1 MGHPM
6 GFCFF
11 LRHAAS
17 PGRPHCNTVT
27 VTANSWLQQF
37 EDFCPWASREDSNAR
52 RLPFDLE
59 WLERIRVSFDP
70 EMTFFHVN
78 NIHNLAM
85 NHSESGV
92 CLLYKDFLL
101 FGLEIFISSAVV
113 YISPCLRIQGQSQ
126 QYWRHQCRFESL
138 TQPTIFRGRKKIGN
152 IYYSVVTTENVTPRI
167 LRFVRCSRPLKAAN
181 KDETKMNLVFL

>member
-17 PGRPHCNTVT
+17 PRRPHCNTMT

-70 EMTFFHVN
+70 EMTFFRVN

-101 FGLEIFISSAVV
+101 FRLEITWTV
-113 YISPCLRIQGQSQ
+113 QGQSQ

-138 TQPTIFRGRKKIGN
+138 TQPTIF
-152 IYYSVVTTENVTPRI
+152 VVAKNKETLTTENVTPRT
-167 LRFVRCSRPLKAAN
+167 LRFVRCSRPLKDTN
-181 KDETKMNLVFL
+181 KDETKMNLVFLY

>member
-1 MGHPM
+1 
-6 GFCFF
+6 
-11 LRHAAS
+11 
-17 PGRPHCNTVT
+17 
-27 VTANSWLQQF
+27 
-37 EDFCPWASREDSNAR
+37 
-52 RLPFDLE
+52 
-59 WLERIRVSFDP
+59 
-70 EMTFFHVN
+70 
-78 NIHNLAM
+78 M